1 MVQAGLAMALVGGA
15 VTASSY
21 LRHYPRYGAQ
31 AIRYLLAAVVL
42 ALVARRSARWNV
54 QRPVGPE
61 WWWLVAASTAGLA
74 VYNLAIVGALDHA
87 EPALVASI
95 VAGVPLVLAA
105 AVPLAGRRRVPRGVV
120 LGAAAVVAGA
130 VIVVGGGHSDAA
142 GIAFA
147 AVALGGECGFTLLS
161 LPVLSRLGAMSVALH
176 TTWIAAL
183 QLTIVGMVAD
193 GRHVLAV
200 PDQGVTLAL
209 LYLVAASAIA
219 FALWFSA
226 VASIGGELA
235 GLAAGVIPV
244 SAAVT
249 GVPLGV
255 AAFTARGALGTAV
268 VSIGVILGVR
278 TAAEREPGARA

>member
-1 MVQAGLAMALVGGA
+1 VG
-15 VTASSY
+15 
-21 LRHYPRYGAQ
+21 
-31 AIRYLLAAVVL
+31 
-42 ALVARRSARWNV
+42 
-54 QRPVGPE
+54 
-61 WWWLVAASTAGLA
+61 ASTAGLA

-87 EPALVASI
+87 EPAMVASI

-105 AVPLAGRRRVPRGVV
+105 AVPLAGRRRIPPGVV

-147 AVALGGECGFTLLS
+147 AMALAGECGFTLFS
-161 LPVLSRLGAMSVALH
+161 LAVLGRLGAMSVALH

-183 QLTIVGMVAD
+183 QLTIVGIVAD
-193 GRHVLAV
+193 GRAV
-200 PDQGVTLAL
+200 VAAPDLGVTLAL
-209 LYLVAASAIA
+209 LYLVAASAVA

-226 VASIGGELA
+226 VASIGGEVA

-255 AAFTARGALGTAV
+255 AGLTARGALGTAV
-268 VSIGVILGVR
+268 VCLGVILGVH
-278 TAAEREPGARA
+278 AASNGTPVAPPEERPTQPARRCSQRS